1 MIKQSSYS
9 GYSVYR
15 RRKRTIYNIALIA
28 LFAVILSLIPLY
40 IFNYS
45 GENGADR
52 RDLLLHWESLAFD
65 KVYQLSGEQLV
76 QKPMDYFLL
85 TINGFSAYQLAIA
98 QINNSSTLNFINT
111 CIWALR
117 KAMLFKEGADD
128 GRLFYVLG
136 KAYYY
141 KGIGYEDL
149 AIKYLV
155 KARESGFDARDIP
168 EYLGLAYASASVGD
182 YKSSI
187 EAFTQVLNPQ
197 DYAFSPSDALLLSIA
212 NSYIALGE
220 DEAAQ
225 VYLRLCLEASR
236 DFSMISTVRLS
247 LAQIFLRNAD
257 FVGAEALYN
266 EIIEEGG
273 NADAHFYL
281 GELYN
286 SRGEV
291 VRARAEW
298 RRAII
303 IDPSHRQARSR
314 LNL

>member
-1 MIKQSSYS
+1 L
-9 GYSVYR
+9 V
-15 RRKRTIYNIALIA
+15 
-28 LFAVILSLIPLY
+28 AVLLSLIPLY

-45 GENGADR
+45 GENVADR
-52 RDLLLHWESLAFD
+52 RDLFLLWESSAFD
-65 KVYQLSGEQLV
+65 KVYQLSGEQLA
-76 QKPMDYFLL
+76 QKPLDYFLL
-85 TINGFSAYQLAIA
+85 TIHGFSAYQLAIA
-98 QINNSSTLNFINT
+98 QINNSSTLSFINN

-117 KAMLFKEGADD
+117 KAMLFQEGADD

-141 KGIGYEDL
+141 KGPGYEDL
-149 AIKYLV
+149 SIKYLK
-155 KARESGFDARDIP
+155 KARESDFNARDIP
-168 EYLGLAYASASVGD
+168 EYLGLAYASASVRD
-182 YKSSI
+182 YRSSI
-187 EAFTQVLNPQ
+187 EAFTQVLNPL
-197 DYAFSPSDALLLSIA
+197 DYTFSPSDALLLSIA

-225 VYLRLCLEASR
+225 TYLSLCLETSR

-247 LAQIFLRNAD
+247 IAEIFLRNAD

-298 RRAII
+298 RRAIQ

-314 LNL
+314 LNLL

>member
-1 MIKQSSYS
+1 MIKQSSRS
-9 GYSVYR
+9 GYRAQR
-15 RRKRTIYNIALIA
+15 RRNRTIHNIALI
-28 LFAVILSLIPLY
+28 LVLGGLLSFIPLY
-40 IFNYS
+40 IFNFRR
-45 GENGADR
+45 ENGADR
-52 RDLLLHWESLAFD
+52 RDLLQLWESMNFD
-65 KVYQLSGEQLV
+65 KVYQLSGEQLA
-76 QKPMDYFLL
+76 QKPLDYFLL
-85 TINGFSAYQLAIA
+85 TIHGFSAYQLAIA
-98 QINNSSTLNFINT
+98 QINNSSTLNFINN

-117 KAMLFKEGADD
+117 KAMLFKESVDD
-128 GRLFYVLG
+128 GRIFYVLG

-141 KGIGYEDL
+141 KGTGYEDL
-149 AIKYLV
+149 SIKYLE
-155 KARESGFDARDIP
+155 KARKSGFDARDIP
-168 EYLGLAYASASVGD
+168 EYLGLAYASDSVRD
-182 YKSSI
+182 YISSI
-187 EAFTQVLNPQ
+187 EAFTQVLNPS
-197 DYAFSPSDALLLSIA
+197 YASSPSDALLLSIA
-212 NSYIALGE
+212 DSYIALGE

-225 VYLRLCLEASR
+225 AYLMLCLEASR

-247 LAQIFLRNAD
+247 LAQIFIRNAD
-257 FVGAEALYN
+257 FAGAEALYN

-314 LNL
+314 LNLL